1 MAKLTLNTIGSRYG
15 SIDAL
20 NDNSNLVEAA
30 FENTLSRDG
39 TGPNNMEADLD
50 MDSNSIINVDEISA
64 SQIDV
69 GSLLINGVPVAPTGL
84 SFYGLGKE
92 TQVATSNQTVFTLGS
107 LTYVQG
113 INNIQVYVDGVYQ
126 NPSTY
131 AETSTTSITF
141 DAGLHVGAVVD
152 FVLYYMDN
160 LGYTVGSNATQYNP
174 AGVGAVSTNVQTKL
188 RETVSVKD
196 FGASPSETAA
206 NNTTYINAAI
216 TYAAANGLGVD
227 LIGNAYP
234 IQKIRIKNG
243 LRSFGNG
250 KLIPSGLFGEA
261 AIEFDGGTLTGT
273 AVARCVVENIEM
285 DCVNGPKRAIYGEGT
300 NFCQIQGNNFY
311 NIAAA
316 SGTIAGILL
325 TEGAFGNKIA
335 FNTVL
340 GTPLDTSGVMIGLF
354 SAGANDNYS
363 YFINANGS
371 CTQAANPCNDNVVI
385 GNKTTGGQ
393 QGILLSGTQQNTV
406 VGNTVRSPKDRAI
419 IMISSTG
426 CTITGNTC
434 LDFGSTGVHM
444 AYGCDD
450 NTVSGNTV
458 ISLTSIGEAGIQC
471 TAGSNR
477 NIVSGNRIRTS
488 AAWGLYVAISSNNN
502 KMSDNNIDYFTYS
515 GIAIESDWNS
525 PRPTFAI
532 YSRASFGPPATGNKW
547 AFTNSVGNVFSD
559 NRIGNKNAASLTAT
573 GIYIAQIDSYDGV
586 STFGLQSNTFK
597 NNSIVSTDNV
607 SNVYVFQETA
617 STLTNNIFTTN
628 SFSVNA
634 QGWVINYG
642 AGGAPFRSYFTSCYG
657 NTTLDDETFWSFPVN
672 DATPSVERGVYFQA
686 ANTSATAI
694 TDFTFGVN
702 GQTIVIRGDIN
713 TSIVYDPALIRT
725 KAGANITGLDS
736 NKLVSF
742 KDINGIWYEQWR
754 NF

>member
-1 MAKLTLNTIGSRYG
+1 MPTVNLSALAGAGQQFFDNNGNPLSGGKLYSYEAGTTTPQVTYTSASGATAHTNPIVLDSAGRITTGEIWLTAGQNYKFVLKTSTEVTIATWDNITGINGTGIATNANSVEYDPPFTGSVSTTVEAKL
-15 SIDAL
+15 A
-20 NDNSNLVEAA
+20 
-30 FENTLSRDG
+30 
-39 TGPNNMEADLD
+39 
-50 MDSNSIINVDEISA
+50 
-64 SQIDV
+64 
-69 GSLLINGVPVAPTGL
+69 
-84 SFYGLGKE
+84 
-92 TQVATSNQTVFTLGS
+92 
-107 LTYVQG
+107 
-113 INNIQVYVDGVYQ
+113 
-126 NPSTY
+126 
-131 AETSTTSITF
+131 
-141 DAGLHVGAVVD
+141 
-152 FVLYYMDN
+152 
-160 LGYTVGSNATQYNP
+160 QY
-174 AGVGAVSTNVQTKL
+174 
-188 RETVSVKD
+188 VSVKD
-196 FGASPSETAA
+196 FGASPSATAA
-206 NNTTYINAAI
+206 NNTTFINAAI

-227 LIGNAYP
+227 LVGGAYP

-261 AIEFDGGTLTGT
+261 AIEFDGGTLSGT
-273 AVARCVVENIEM
+273 AVTRCLVENIEM
-285 DCVNGPKRAIYGEGT
+285 DCTNGPKRAIYGEGT
-300 NFCQIQGNNFY
+300 NFCQIQNNTFY
-311 NIAAA
+311 NIAAS

-363 YFINANGS
+363 YFINADGS
-371 CTQAANPCNDNVVI
+371 CTQAANPCNDNVII

-419 IMISSTG
+419 ILISSTG

-458 ISLTSIGEAGIQC
+458 VSLTSIGEAGIQC

-515 GIAIESDWNS
+515 GIGIESDWNS
-525 PRPTFAI
+525 PLPTFAI
-532 YSRASFGPPATGNKW
+532 YSRASFGPPSTGNKW

-559 NRIGNKNAASLTAT
+559 NRIGNKDPISLTAT

-617 STLTNNIFTTN
+617 STITNNIFTTN

-634 QGWVINYG
+634 QGWVVNYG
-642 AGGAPFRSYFTSCYG
+642 AGGAPFRSYFASCYG

-672 DATPSVERGVYFQA
+672 DATPSVERGVYFQTT
-686 ANTSATAI
+686 NTIATAI
-694 TDFTFGVN
+694 TNFTFGVS
-702 GQTIVIRGDIN
+702 GQTIVVRGDVN

-725 KAGANITGLDS
+725 RAGGNITGLDS

-742 KDINGIWYEQWR
+742 KNISGIWYEQWR